1 MKLKNKKDNI
11 IFKNNFFN
19 KSNKKDN
26 KKNIQQKLNKFIN
39 QKNSPLNFLSNK
51 HTLKLNIKK
60 LNEYKKF
67 KTIVIIGMGGS
78 ILGAKSIH
86 SIFEK
91 KIKKNFFF
99 IDNLDV
105 KKIKI
110 IDKYYKKS
118 LFIVISKSGET
129 IETLTN
135 LNALSSIIIKASNT
149 IIITENKN
157 NTLNK
162 FAKKN
167 NIYRI
172 SHKDFIGGRYSVLT
186 EVGMVPSFFMGLNL
200 KNFKANIKNV
210 FNNSLVETTNIL
222 TKFYKSKKISSIIFL
237 NYSPILNNLILWC
250 QQLIAESLGKKN
262 MGLMP
267 VLSEGP
273 RDHHSLL
280 QLYLD
285 GPKDKIFYIFSFK
298 EKNQKKL
305 KKNIFNSEFNFIK
318 NKTMSQVVFAQKD
331 ALKEVLRKKKINFK
345 EIIFNKLDEKT
356 LADFYSHF
364 ILETV
369 LTASLIKV
377 DPFGQPAV
385 EAVKKIA
392 KRSLKS
398 SKINF

>member
-1 MKLKNKKDNI
+1 
-11 IFKNNFFN
+11 
-19 KSNKKDN
+19 
-26 KKNIQQKLNKFIN
+26 
-39 QKNSPLNFLSNK
+39 
-51 HTLKLNIKK
+51 
-60 LNEYKKF
+60 
-67 KTIVIIGMGGS
+67 
-78 ILGAKSIH
+78 
-86 SIFEK
+86 
-91 KIKKNFFF
+91 
-99 IDNLDV
+99 
-105 KKIKI
+105 
-110 IDKYYKKS
+110 
-118 LFIVISKSGET
+118 
-129 IETLTN
+129 
-135 LNALSSIIIKASNT
+135 
-149 IIITENKN
+149 
-157 NTLNK
+157 
-162 FAKKN
+162 
-167 NIYRI
+167 
-172 SHKDFIGGRYSVLT
+172 
-186 EVGMVPSFFMGLNL
+186 
-200 KNFKANIKNV
+200 
-210 FNNSLVETTNIL
+210 
-222 TKFYKSKKISSIIFL
+222 
-237 NYSPILNNLILWC
+237 
-250 QQLIAESLGKKN
+250 
-262 MGLMP
+262 MP

>member
-19 KSNKKDN
+19 KSNKNDN

-91 KIKKNFFF
+91 KIKKKFFF
-99 IDNLDV
+99 IDNLDIE
-105 KKIKI
+105 KIKI

-237 NYSPILNNLILWC
+237 NYSPILNNLILWG

>member
-91 KIKKNFFF
+91 KIKKKFFF
-99 IDNLDV
+99 IDNLDIE
-105 KKIKI
+105 KIKI

-237 NYSPILNNLILWC
+237 NYSPILNNLILWG

>member
-91 KIKKNFFF
+91 KIKKKFFF
-99 IDNLDV
+99 IDNLDIE
-105 KKIKI
+105 KIKI
-110 IDKYYKKS
+110 VNKYYKKS

-237 NYSPILNNLILWC
+237 NYSPILNNLILWG

-369 LTASLIKV
+369 LTASLKKV

>member
-91 KIKKNFFF
+91 KIKKKFFF
-99 IDNLDV
+99 IDNLDIE
-105 KKIKI
+105 KIKI

-237 NYSPILNNLILWC
+237 NYSPILNNLILWG

-318 NKTMSQVVFAQKD
+318 NKT
-331 ALKEVLRKKKINFK
+331 LKEVLRKKKINFK

>member
-1 MKLKNKKDNI
+1 M
-11 IFKNNFFN
+11 
-19 KSNKKDN
+19 
-26 KKNIQQKLNKFIN
+26 
-39 QKNSPLNFLSNK
+39 
-51 HTLKLNIKK
+51 
-60 LNEYKKF
+60 
-67 KTIVIIGMGGS
+67 
-78 ILGAKSIH
+78 
-86 SIFEK
+86 
-91 KIKKNFFF
+91 
-99 IDNLDV
+99 
-105 KKIKI
+105 
-110 IDKYYKKS
+110 
-118 LFIVISKSGET
+118 ISKSGET

-237 NYSPILNNLILWC
+237 NYSPILNNLILWG

>member
-91 KIKKNFFF
+91 KIKKKFFF
-99 IDNLDV
+99 IDNLDIE
-105 KKIKI
+105 KIKI

-237 NYSPILNNLILWC
+237 NYSPILNNLILWG

-305 KKNIFNSEFNFIK
+305 
-318 NKTMSQVVFAQKD
+318 NKES
-331 ALKEVLRKKKINFK
+331 ISN
-345 EIIFNKLDEKT
+345 N
-356 LADFYSHF
+356 
-364 ILETV
+364 
-369 LTASLIKV
+369 
-377 DPFGQPAV
+377 
-385 EAVKKIA
+385 
-392 KRSLKS
+392 
-398 SKINF
+398 